1 MRISFIWLR
10 RHISECTFVVLHRV
24 GVTTHIAGPGIH
36 AGRAKV
42 RNPYTLTWTE
52 SRTHFAAW
60 CIVSSP
66 LVLGLDLTNE
76 TNMDLFWPII
86 TNHEALAVNE
96 AWVGD
101 AGSLLKQSTEMARM
115 P

>member
-1 MRISFIWLR
+1 MEATADALAPG
-10 RHISECTFVVLHRV
+10 
-24 GVTTHIAGPGIH
+24 GV
-36 AGRAKV
+36 
-42 RNPYTLTWTE
+42 E
-52 SRTHFAAW
+52 Q
-60 CIVSSP
+60 VSSP

>member
-1 MRISFIWLR
+1 M
-10 RHISECTFVVLHRV
+10 
-24 GVTTHIAGPGIH
+24 
-36 AGRAKV
+36 
-42 RNPYTLTWTE
+42 
-52 SRTHFAAW
+52 
-60 CIVSSP
+60 SSP

-86 TNHEALAVNE
+86 TNQEALAVNE

-101 AGSLLKQSTEMARM
+101 AGSLLKQSAEMARM

>member
-1 MRISFIWLR
+1 MLY
-10 RHISECTFVVLHRV
+10 
-24 GVTTHIAGPGIH
+24 GIH
-36 AGRAKV
+36 CQLHMDLTA
-42 RNPYTLTWTE
+42 NTLKSGW
-52 SRTHFAAW
+52 
-60 CIVSSP
+60 IGQVSSP

-86 TNHEALAVNE
+86 TNHEAIAVNE

-101 AGSLLKQSTEMARM
+101 AGTLLKQSTEMARM